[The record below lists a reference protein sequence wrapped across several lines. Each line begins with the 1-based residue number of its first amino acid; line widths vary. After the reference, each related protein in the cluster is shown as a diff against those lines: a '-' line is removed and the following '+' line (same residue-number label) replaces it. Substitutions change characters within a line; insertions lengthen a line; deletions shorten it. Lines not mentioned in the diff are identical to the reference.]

1 MDVFI
6 TLIVVMVSQ
15 VNIDVQTQLTVYIKH
30 VKAFVS
36 HLYLNK
42 AEWNENTFKIYIL
55 SPTAEKQ
62 KLTYIFSWNVNHYN
76 VLGEKFVSILQN

>member
-15 VNIDVQTQLTVYIKH
+15 VNIDVPTQLTVYIKH
-30 VKAFVS
+30 VKPFVF

-42 AEWNENTFKIYIL
+42 AE
-55 SPTAEKQ
+55 
-62 KLTYIFSWNVNHYN
+62 
-76 VLGEKFVSILQN
+76 